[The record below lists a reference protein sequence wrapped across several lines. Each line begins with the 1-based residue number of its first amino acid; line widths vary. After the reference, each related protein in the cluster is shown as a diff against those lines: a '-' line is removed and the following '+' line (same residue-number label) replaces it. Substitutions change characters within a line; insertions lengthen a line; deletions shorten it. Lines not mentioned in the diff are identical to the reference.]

1 MSPAVERILCKSVG
15 RRLDAIKSLLTAPIP
30 YLAPLMVGAA
40 PLFFLHW
47 LYQPIVRAN
56 PGLRAY
62 KAPVAT
68 LMLPPLRQLESAGL
82 SLTPS
87 AASLAEVAANFAQPG
102 LQDAKPKVQQSA
114 GNWHLIVSSH
124 NLRIGTH
131 TRAPA
136 PTRTGTHTRRA
147 ADVYAYAQDE
157 SGHHRR

>member
-30 YLAPLMVGAA
+30 YLAPLMVGVA

-82 SLTPS
+82 TVTPS
-87 AASLAEVAANFAQPG
+87 AASLGDVATNFAQPG
-102 LQDAKPKVQQSA
+102 LQDAKPKVRQSA
-114 GNWHLIVSSH
+114 VNRNLIDRQQPQSAHRHQHAGAS
-124 NLRIGTH
+124 
-131 TRAPA
+131 
-136 PTRTGTHTRRA
+136 
-147 ADVYAYAQDE
+147 ADA
-157 SGHHRR
+157 